1 MTTMSSKETRPT
13 LRASLEDQ
21 LDLVVPH
28 AGARKSKRKAFL
40 MISTGPAAGTV
51 FPVIQRSLLIGRSL
65 SADVRVDEQAISNE
79 HARLEQTDAGFTL
92 LDLGSTNGTYVNG
105 QRLVHAAQLS
115 GGDTIQMGSTTF
127 TFVTRESGIP
137 KGTVR
142 LQKPDLHDPDLMASM
157 GAPAHHARSQS
168 VAMSPPPSQQTGS
181 LSLTDAVRT
190 VKTYWVYARRYG
202 HLLGLGAAFGL
213 LLGLLQVWIHPP
225 PGSAWFEMSLAS
237 AERPS
242 SGNDDSAP
250 PLFIGAESTFRS
262 LPLIK
267 RTLADLG
274 LPNANDA
281 FASDIQSELTFEPV
295 AYNSKVYRGTYQDS
309 SPQAAVRFLN
319 QHVHVYIESELDK
332 LLKVLKNDAVFDR
345 AQEERAAESVAE
357 ARNELIAFSDEH
369 PEAVP
374 KDAKLPPEMA
384 RARLAPTASPERIQ
398 QAMASTRRALRNAYT
413 QIQSKKAQPYLE
425 RAAKAENDIAEARAR
440 GLRDEH
446 PDIKNLRN
454 LEASLRAKANALLAA
469 EPSESEQALDP
480 QIASLKEELADLE
493 SRLRQLPA
501 AAATTATSTN
511 GALAPASLSTTTSA
525 LEPAAARAPRAPA
538 ESLAQLKIQYG
549 ELSREYE
556 RAKTE
561 HEALMKKRETTDRQL
576 ERERTSAEARYDIIT
591 PPTATKSSIFRAL
604 VKRGLMGVFVGFT
617 LALLAAAYLE
627 LRRILIVR
635 GHIS

>member
-1 MTTMSSKETRPT
+1 MTTMSSKQTRPT

-21 LDLVVPH
+21 LDLVVPP
-28 AGARKSKRKAFL
+28 AGARKNRRKAFL

-51 FPVIQRSLLIGRSL
+51 FPVIQRSLLVGRSL
-65 SADVRVDEQAISNE
+65 GADVRVDEQAISNE

-142 LQKPDLHDPDLMASM
+142 LRKPDLHDPDLMASVS
-157 GAPAHHARSQS
+157 GVPPRHAHAES
-168 VAMSPPPSQQTGS
+168 VAMAPPPSQQTGS
-181 LSLTDAVRT
+181 LSLTDAVHT

-202 HLLGLGAAFGL
+202 RLLGAGAAFGL
-213 LLGLLQVWIHPP
+213 GLGLLQVWIHPP
-225 PGSAWFEMSLAS
+225 PGSAWFEMSLVS
-237 AERPS
+237 TDRPS
-242 SGNDDSAP
+242 GSSDAP
-250 PLFIGAESTFRS
+250 SPPVFTGAESTFRS

-267 RTLADLG
+267 KTLTDLG
-274 LPNANDA
+274 LSNASDA

-295 AYNSKVYRGTYQDS
+295 SYNSKVYRGTYQDS

-319 QHVHVYIESELDK
+319 QHVQVYIESELDK
-332 LLKVLKNDAVFDR
+332 LLKVLKNDAAFDR
-345 AQEERAAESVAE
+345 EQEQRAFERVAES
-357 ARNELIAFSDEH
+357 RGQRGAFSDEH

-374 KDAKLPPEMA
+374 KDAKLPPEMS
-384 RARLAPTASPERIQ
+384 RARLAPTASADRIQ
-398 QAMASTRRALRNAYT
+398 QAIASTRRALHNAYT
-413 QIQSKKAQPYLE
+413 QIQTKKAQPYLE
-425 RAAKAENDIAEARAR
+425 RASKAESDIAEAHAR

-446 PDIKNLRN
+446 PEIKNLRN
-454 LEASLRAKANALLAA
+454 LEASLRTRANALLAA

-480 QIASLKEELADLE
+480 QIAGLKEELADLE
-493 SRLRQLPA
+493 ERLRQRPASTQTTTGPLEPA
-501 AAATTATSTN
+501 A
-511 GALAPASLSTTTSA
+511 LSTTASA
-525 LEPAAARAPRAPA
+525 LEPAPAPAARAPAA
-538 ESLAQLKIQYG
+538 SVAQLKIQYG

-591 PPTATKSSIFRAL
+591 PPTAAKSSVFRAL
-604 VKRGLMGVFVGFT
+604 VKRGLMGTFVGFT

-635 GHIS
+635 GHLS